1 MTVVLCFAAFLALLV
16 VADLLPSEAEC
27 RAGVVA
33 PRVSDATALGIGSP

>member
-1 MTVVLCFAAFLALLV
+1 MTVVLAVFLALLV

-33 PRVSDATALGIGSP
+33 PGL